1 MEKAEWDALQAT
13 LARVKKTMDQRF
25 EKDAELYID
34 QPNIEWLKRKLR
46 EKNYELIKDRLTS
59 GLAPEALTRV
69 IVENAWLLR
78 TIPARMHTGRCST

>member
-46 EKNYELIKDRLTS
+46 EKITN
-59 GLAPEALTRV
+59 
-69 IVENAWLLR
+69 
-78 TIPARMHTGRCST
+78 